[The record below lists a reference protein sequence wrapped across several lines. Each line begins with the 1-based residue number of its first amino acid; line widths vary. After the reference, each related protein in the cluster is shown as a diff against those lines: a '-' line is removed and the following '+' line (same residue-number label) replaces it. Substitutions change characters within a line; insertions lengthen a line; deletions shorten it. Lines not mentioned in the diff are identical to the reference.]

1 MPVEVAAP
9 SIPERIRETAPRRR
23 AGAYWFDI
31 VFGRLVPAIFFSVFI
46 VDKALLVQGS
56 VVDLG
61 AHRQASDYLAALNQV
76 LGLVYFT
83 MLVVLYVVRLP
94 KRAGDARPLIILI
107 SFFGSFSVI
116 LASFL
121 PGVAV
126 RPHLQVLSTAMVL
139 VGLAYT
145 VWSLGY
151 LRRSFSIMPEARRL
165 VTGGP
170 YGLSRHPLYLGEGL
184 AAIGLLIPTVAWSG
198 AMVLAAFLVAQ
209 YARIRAEERV
219 LEGEFPEYAG
229 YRRRV
234 PRYLPTPASIAR
246 LLRR

>member
-9 SIPERIRETAPRRR
+9 SIPESIQQTAPRRR
-23 AGAYWFDI
+23 GGAYWFDI
-31 VFGRLVPAIFFSVFI
+31 VFGRLVPAIFFSVFL

-56 VVDLG
+56 LADLG
-61 AHRQASDYLAALNQV
+61 SHRQASDYLAALNQV
-76 LGLVYFT
+76 LGLAYFT

-94 KRAGDARPLIILI
+94 KRAGDARPWIILV

-126 RPHLQVLSTAMVL
+126 RPHLQALSTAMVL
-139 VGLAYT
+139 VGLGYT

-165 VTGGP
+165 VSGGP
-170 YGLSRHPLYLGEGL
+170 YALSRHPLYLGEGL
-184 AAIGLLIPTVAWSG
+184 AAIGLLLPTVAWPG
-198 AMVLAAFLVAQ
+198 MLVLAAFLAAQ
-209 YARIRAEERV
+209 YVRIRAEERV
-219 LEGEFPEYAG
+219 LEGEFPEYAD

-234 PRYLPTPASIAR
+234 PRYLPTPGSVSRA
-246 LLRR
+246 LRR